1 MALVQQESLQEAAA
15 EIIHLKGSECSKWV
29 LSSLLVN
36 KQRKVKFMFVE
47 ISKDQCLFEE
57 FGEFKE
63 LEHSV
68 RVNLAQV
75 YKVWFARVS
84 IDESLDSS
92 LSGSK
97 ELDTITFQYRPIS
110 RSVDD
115 FDQAAVTE
123 IYAFMSDESYRRVQ
137 RAVDDY
143 TSNII
148 E

>member
-15 EIIHLKGSECSKWV
+15 EIIHLKGSGCRKWV
-29 LSSLLVN
+29 LRSLLVN

-47 ISKDQCLFEE
+47 ITKDQCLFEE
-57 FGEFKE
+57 FGEFKK

-68 RVNLAQV
+68 RVNIAQV
-75 YKVWFARVS
+75 YKVWFAKVS
-84 IDESLDSS
+84 IDEGLDRS

-97 ELDTITFQYRPIS
+97 ELGTITFQYRPLS
-110 RSVDD
+110 RSADD

-123 IYAFMSDESYRRVQ
+123 IYAFMSDESYSSVQ
-137 RAVDDY
+137 KAVDAY
-143 TSNII
+143 TGSIN